1 MKDIHTLSV
10 TISHYIT
17 LSLHYHCHGRNPIHT
32 RFGSRRHFVLTLL
45 RGRGR
50 IHHTLLVAEGRSLRF
65 WKGQMG
71 QILLE
76 MLWGLEYSIF
86 FIILMISM
94 CFLHLSITMISRFWL
109 LPRSW
114 SWDPGHCLRIFCYY
128 PSWRVPLYIVDG
140 CTYFNVYML
149 HIYICIYIY
158 TYILYLLDWSL
169 QFIPLGFGLI
179 SKLMDIIS
187 LDPRNAQL
195 PRCRAARWRNV
206 TFLRISSCSSWCKP
220 LRNDETRSII

>member
-1 MKDIHTLSV
+1 MVGEIPCDPDV
-10 TISHYIT
+10 ISSWRFCEAEAEYIT
-17 LSLHYHCHGRNPIHT
+17 HCWSLKG
-32 RFGSRRHFVLTLL
+32 
-45 RGRGR
+45 
-50 IHHTLLVAEGRSLRF
+50 VAWDFEKAKWAKYF
-65 WKGQMG
+65 
-71 QILLE
+71 LE
-76 MLWGLEYSIF
+76 MLWGLEYSIC

-94 CFLHLSITMISRFWL
+94 CFFPSEYHDDFAILTVSEILR
-109 LPRSW
+109 

-140 CTYFNVYML
+140 Y
-149 HIYICIYIY
+149 IYIY
-158 TYILYLLDWSL
+158 IHTYILYLLDWSL

-195 PRCRAARWRNV
+195 PRCRAARWRNI

>member
-1 MKDIHTLSV
+1 MVGEIPCDPDV
-10 TISHYIT
+10 ISSWRFCEAEAEYIT
-17 LSLHYHCHGRNPIHT
+17 HCWSLMG
-32 RFGSRRHFVLTLL
+32 
-45 RGRGR
+45 
-50 IHHTLLVAEGRSLRF
+50 VAWDFEKAKWAKYF
-65 WKGQMG
+65 
-71 QILLE
+71 LE
-76 MLWGLEYSIF
+76 MLWGLEYSIC

-94 CFLHLSITMISRFWL
+94 CFFPSEYHDDFAILTVSEILRSWPLSAHFLL
-109 LPRSW
+109 LPVLGGPTIHRRW
-114 SWDPGHCLRIFCYY
+114 I
-128 PSWRVPLYIVDG
+128 
-140 CTYFNVYML
+140 
-149 HIYICIYIY
+149 HIYIH

-195 PRCRAARWRNV
+195 PRCRAARWRNI

>member
-1 MKDIHTLSV
+1 M
-10 TISHYIT
+10 
-17 LSLHYHCHGRNPIHT
+17 R
-32 RFGSRRHFVLTLL
+32 SRCHFVLTLL
-45 RGRGR
+45 RGR

-71 QILLE
+71 QILFGDA
-76 MLWGLEYSIF
+76 MGTG
-86 FIILMISM
+86 ILYLLYHSDD
-94 CFLHLSITMISRFWL
+94 FDVFLSIWVSRWFRDFDCFRDPEILRSWPLSAHFLL
-109 LPRSW
+109 LPVLAGPTIHRRW
-114 SWDPGHCLRIFCYY
+114 I
-128 PSWRVPLYIVDG
+128 
-140 CTYFNVYML
+140 
-149 HIYICIYIY
+149 HIYIH

-195 PRCRAARWRNV
+195 PRCRAARWRNI

>member
-1 MKDIHTLSV
+1 
-10 TISHYIT
+10 
-17 LSLHYHCHGRNPIHT
+17 
-32 RFGSRRHFVLTLL
+32 
-45 RGRGR
+45 
-50 IHHTLLVAEGRSLRF
+50 
-65 WKGQMG
+65 MG

-109 LPRSW
+109 FPRSW

-149 HIYICIYIY
+149 HIYICIYIH
-158 TYILYLLDWSL
+158 TYYICWIEVYNLSRSDLGWYPSWWTSSPWILVMPSFLDAVPPGEETSL
-169 QFIPLGFGLI
+169 FSVSVHAVHDANHWGMMKPDPSFRFI
-179 SKLMDIIS
+179 
-187 LDPRNAQL
+187 
-195 PRCRAARWRNV
+195 
-206 TFLRISSCSSWCKP
+206 
-220 LRNDETRSII
+220 

>member
-1 MKDIHTLSV
+1 MWSKFKISGLKSAASLHFIDFLLVKATMKDIHTLSV

-158 TYILYLLDWSL
+158 IYIHTIFVGLKFTIYPARIWVDIQVDGHHLL
-169 QFIPLGFGLI
+169 G
-179 SKLMDIIS
+179 
-187 LDPRNAQL
+187 
-195 PRCRAARWRNV
+195 
-206 TFLRISSCSSWCKP
+206 SS
-220 LRNDETRSII
+220 